1 MFKIKQCWT
10 KYAFCLNLCIFDT
23 ILVIL
28 YYLLYHLIIYYHLLI
43 IIKQWL
49 KITIKLKINK
59 KEIKEN
65 LTNNKIINYR
75 HHIFLY

>member
-1 MFKIKQCWT
+1 MLDKICFLFKS
-10 KYAFCLNLCIFDT
+10 
-23 ILVIL
+23 L
-28 YYLLYHLIIYYHLLI
+28 YFWYYPCNIVLFTTSFNYLLSFTNLI

>member
-1 MFKIKQCWT
+1 MLDKICFLFKSLYFWYYPCNIVL
-10 KYAFCLNLCIFDT
+10 FT
-23 ILVIL
+23 ISFN
-28 YYLLYHLIIYYHLLI
+28 YLLSFTNLI